1 MYWPYLVGLILLL
14 ACTAKGVEDT
24 KQDKKDKNVISTTG
38 ISSKVANISYTT
50 TAAHSV
56 AALANTSII
65 PTQANSNSKIA
76 EVNNG
81 FATSLAQAKNAV
93 TSGET
98 SPVAAKPSSGYPVYS
113 APPTGA
119 SSSLPQANPSYQ
131 KQTYSGEL
139 IGQTQPISS
148 YPTWPHV
155 GAPYAARERA
165 NYAAPQASTGY
176 AAGPL
181 ASYAEES
188 NEIPHGYPSGT
199 GGGHSYDY
207 SRQSAA
213 AAGGESYGDSY
224 DGVATYAAET
234 YAGDQYG
241 GEQSYAGEAY
251 GGGDAYGGGETYGGE
266 AYGGGVTEAPPAED
280 DHLEDFLRL
289 LALIV
294 VAILAILNGFLVFPW
309 IISLLGLA
317 TGLVPLGLTLFGPLI
332 NFFLGLGGLT
342 LCTRGPP
349 LTVFPG
355 TLTASI
361 GRSLVPTSPLEAL
374 SSPIEALFSSQAME
388 EMVSLI
394 GDMTTTVSNVFLPYR
409 LS

>member
-1 MYWPYLVGLILLL
+1 
-14 ACTAKGVEDT
+14 
-24 KQDKKDKNVISTTG
+24 
-38 ISSKVANISYTT
+38 
-50 TAAHSV
+50 
-56 AALANTSII
+56 
-65 PTQANSNSKIA
+65 
-76 EVNNG
+76 VNNG

-93 TSGET
+93 TSADT
-98 SPVAAKPSSGYPVYS
+98 SPVAAKPSTGYPVYS
-113 APPTGA
+113 ALPTGA

-139 IGQTQPISS
+139 IGQTEPISS

-155 GAPYAARERA
+155 GDTYAARPRT

-176 AAGPL
+176 AAGSL
-181 ASYAEES
+181 ANYAEES

-207 SRQSAA
+207 ARQSA
-213 AAGGESYGDSY
+213 AAGGESYGVENYSGGGGDSY

-241 GEQSYAGEAY
+241 SEQPYDGEAY
-251 GGGDAYGGGETYGGE
+251 GGGEVYGGGE

-355 TLTASI
+355 TLTASL
-361 GRSLVPTSPLEAL
+361 GRSLTPTWPTEALSSPLEAL
-374 SSPIEALFSSQAME
+374 FLPQAMQE
-388 EMVSLI
+388 VVSLI
-394 GDMTTTVSNVFLPYR
+394 GDMTTTVSNVFLPYK

>member
-1 MYWPYLVGLILLL
+1 MYWPYLLGLILLL
-14 ACTAKGVEDT
+14 SCPAQAVEDT
-24 KQDKKDKNVISTTG
+24 KQDKKDKIVISTTG
-38 ISSKVANISYTT
+38 ISSRVANISYS
-50 TAAHSV
+50 TAA
-56 AALANTSII
+56 AAANTSII
-65 PTQANSNSKIA
+65 PTQATSNSKIT

-93 TSGET
+93 TSGDT
-98 SPVAAKPSSGYPVYS
+98 SPVAAKPSSGYSVYS

-139 IGQTQPISS
+139 IGQTQPVSS

-155 GAPYAARERA
+155 GDTYAARERA

-188 NEIPHGYPSGT
+188 NEIPHGYSSGT
-199 GGGHSYDY
+199 RGGHSYDY

-241 GEQSYAGEAY
+241 SEQPYAGE
-251 GGGDAYGGGETYGGE
+251 AYGGGETYGGE
-266 AYGGGVTEAPPAED
+266 VYGGVTEAPPAED

-374 SSPIEALFSSQAME
+374 SSPIEALFSSQAMQ

-394 GDMTTTVSNVFLPYR
+394 GDMTMTVSNVFSPYK